1 MLGRRLRIVA
11 LAAIA
16 LFVVASFVDV
26 DEPWFAIWVAL
37 LGAAAVLPGLGV
49 RDGGTGR
56 PAYFLALFA
65 AVWVFA
71 VNSYYVEIQRQ
82 RSERFD
88 VVGVHLSLPRSGVF
102 RIGAGDLSAEGSTPD
117 SLDVRLEPS
126 SDVAQRWAVTLRRD
140 PTRRGFIVDSMEGVE
155 SLQQKRDWSRSSSRR
170 LWERVVRFD
179 PAWVQL
185 WGDELSLSSPDVN
198 AIAARAAGPTH
209 HFRLT
214 ESGDG
219 RFLEWNGERAPL
231 VLPDSSPMFDVL
243 GRRLTRRL
251 SEGLP
256 LRELSWTHV
265 PDTSAARDLVLTLI
279 YEPQAR
285 LKPLERWGLVPP
297 MLIRLAS
304 RDG

>member
-37 LGAAAVLPGLGV
+37 LGAAAVLPGLSV
-49 RDGGTGR
+49 RDSGNGR

-65 AVWVFA
+65 AVWIFA
-71 VNSYYVEIQRQ
+71 VNSYFVEIQRQ

-88 VVGVHLSLPRSGVF
+88 VVGVHLSVPRSGTL
-102 RIGAGDLSAEGSTPD
+102 RIGAGSSAADTQGEATAPD

-126 SDVAQRWAVTLRRD
+126 TDAAQRWAITLRRD
-140 PTRRGFIVDSMEGVE
+140 PARHGFTVDSMDGVE
-155 SLQQKRDWSRSSSRR
+155 SLQQKRDWNRSLSRR

-185 WGDELSLSSPDVN
+185 WGDELSLSSPAVN
-198 AIAARAAGPTH
+198 ALPARSGGPTQ
-209 HFRLT
+209 HFRLV
-214 ESGDG
+214 ESSEG

-231 VLPDSSPMFDVL
+231 VLP
-243 GRRLTRRL
+243 
-251 SEGLP
+251 
-256 LRELSWTHV
+256 
-265 PDTSAARDLVLTLI
+265 
-279 YEPQAR
+279 
-285 LKPLERWGLVPP
+285 
-297 MLIRLAS
+297 
-304 RDG
+304 

>member
-1 MLGRRLRIVA
+1 
-11 LAAIA
+11 
-16 LFVVASFVDV
+16 
-26 DEPWFAIWVAL
+26 
-37 LGAAAVLPGLGV
+37 
-49 RDGGTGR
+49 
-56 PAYFLALFA
+56 LALFA

-71 VNSYYVEIQRQ
+71 VNRYYVEIQRQ

-209 HFRLT
+209 HFRLI

-243 GRRLTRRL
+243 GRRLTMADTVRVVSHGKRWSFVLANHARGPNRDPGIAVRFVRGPDPRLGWLPSDEVCGTQRRC
-251 SEGLP
+251 
-256 LRELSWTHV
+256 
-265 PDTSAARDLVLTLI
+265 TLI
-279 YEPQAR
+279 STSR
-285 LKPLERWGLVPP
+285 LPPSVPHFYLGAFGL
-297 MLIRLAS
+297 
-304 RDG
+304 

>member
-1 MLGRRLRIVA
+1 
-11 LAAIA
+11 
-16 LFVVASFVDV
+16 
-26 DEPWFAIWVAL
+26 
-37 LGAAAVLPGLGV
+37 
-49 RDGGTGR
+49 
-56 PAYFLALFA
+56 FLALFA

-88 VVGVHLSLPRSGVF
+88 VVGVHLSPPRSGVF
-102 RIGAGDLSAEGSTPD
+102 RLGAGDLSAEGSVPD
-117 SLDVRLEPS
+117 SLDVRFEASPNA
-126 SDVAQRWAVTLRRD
+126 VQRWALTLRRD
-140 PTRRGFIVDSMEGVE
+140 AKRRGFTVDSMEGVE
-155 SLQQKRDWSRSSSRR
+155 SLQQKRELNRSPSRQ

-185 WGDELSLSSPDVN
+185 WGDELSLSSPEVN
-198 AIAARAAGPTH
+198 ALAARAGGRTH
-209 HFRLT
+209 QFRLI

-231 VLPDSSPMFDVL
+231 VLPDSTPMLEVL

-297 MLIRLAS
+297 LLFRLAS
-304 RDG
+304 RDGEWVVTKAERRTSERPLLTMADTVRVVSHG

>member
-11 LAAIA
+11 LAAIV

-37 LGAAAVLPGLGV
+37 LGAAAVLPGVSV
-49 RDGGTGR
+49 RDGGKGR

-88 VVGVHLSLPRSGVF
+88 VVGVHLTPPRSGVV
-102 RIGAGDLSAEGSTPD
+102 RIGAADLSADGSAPD

-126 SDVAQRWAVTLRRD
+126 TDPVQRWAVTLRRD
-140 PTRRGFIVDSMEGVE
+140 TKRRGFIVDSMEGVE
-155 SLQQKRDWSRSSSRR
+155 SLQQKREWNRSPSRR

-185 WGDELSLSSPDVN
+185 WGDELSLSSPEVN
-198 AIAARAAGPTH
+198 AIAARRNGLTH
-209 HFRLT
+209 HFRLI
-214 ESGDG
+214 ESSEG
-219 RFLEWNGERAPL
+219 RFLEWNGVRAPL
-231 VLPDSSPMFDVL
+231 VLPDTSPMLEVL
-243 GRRLTRRL
+243 GRRLTR
-251 SEGLP
+251 
-256 LRELSWTHV
+256 
-265 PDTSAARDLVLTLI
+265 
-279 YEPQAR
+279 
-285 LKPLERWGLVPP
+285 K
-297 MLIRLAS
+297 
-304 RDG
+304 